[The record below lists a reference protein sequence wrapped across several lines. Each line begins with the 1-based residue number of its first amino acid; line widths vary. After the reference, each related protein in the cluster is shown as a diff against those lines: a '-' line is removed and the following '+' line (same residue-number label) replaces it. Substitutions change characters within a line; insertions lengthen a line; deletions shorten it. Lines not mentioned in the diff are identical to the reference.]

1 MVVLFSHQKGGV
13 GKSTIAINFAYQV
26 QNRYEDIA
34 ILDLDSQHSAILF
47 NQLRVSVK
55 LQTIKCVTQKD
66 VDLIE
71 FLSHYK
77 SNENNLLII
86 DSGGYD
92 SDINRI
98 ALIKADIIITPLGI
112 SQIEIFGLQK
122 FRKILKDA
130 SEALGKTI
138 KTNVI
143 LNNVDSRSKSKLKD
157 LKEYI
162 KEKQNY
168 FNLLDTTLYSRADYK
183 NSYGDGLTV
192 KEYSKK
198 GQAQEEIKE
207 FTKEIYKLL
216 NNQFNTS
223 I

>member
-1 MVVLFSHQKGGV
+1 MIVLFSHQKGGV
-13 GKSTIAINFAYQV
+13 GKSTIAINFAYQI
-26 QNRYEDIA
+26 QKKYKDIA

-47 NQLRVSVK
+47 NQLRMSEK
-55 LQTIKCVTQKD
+55 LLTIKCVTQNDINLGK
-66 VDLIE
+66 

-77 SNENNLLII
+77 ADKSNLLII

-92 SDINRI
+92 SDINRT
-98 ALIKADIIITPLGI
+98 ALIKADIIITPVGI

-122 FRKILKDA
+122 FAKILKDA
-130 SEALGKTI
+130 SEALDTKI
-138 KTNVI
+138 KTNVL
-143 LNNVDSRSKSKLKD
+143 LNNVDSRSKSKLND

-162 KEKQNY
+162 RTKPNY
-168 FNLLDTTLYSRADYK
+168 FNLLNTTLYSRADYK

-192 KEYSKK
+192 KEYNKK

-216 NNQFNTS
+216 NN
-223 I
+223 

>member
-1 MVVLFSHQKGGV
+1 MIVLFSHQKGGV

-26 QNRYEDIA
+26 QKKYKDIA
-34 ILDLDSQHSAILF
+34 ILDLDSQHSAVLF
-47 NQLRVSVK
+47 NQLQASEK
-55 LQTIKCVTQKD
+55 LPTIKCVTQND
-66 VDLIE
+66 INLSE

-77 SNENNLLII
+77 ADKNNLLII

-92 SDINRI
+92 SDINRT
-98 ALIKADIIITPLGI
+98 ALIKAYIIITPVEI

-130 SEALGKTI
+130 SETLGRTI
-138 KTNVI
+138 KTNVLI
-143 LNNVDSRSKSKLKD
+143 NNVDSRSKSKLKD
-157 LKEYI
+157 LREYV
-162 KEKQNY
+162 KEKKNY
-168 FNLLDTTLYSRADYK
+168 FNLLDTTMYSRADYK

-192 KEYSKK
+192 KEYNKK

-216 NNQFNTS
+216 NN
-223 I
+223 

>member
-1 MVVLFSHQKGGV
+1 MIVLFSHQKGGV
-13 GKSTIAINFAYQV
+13 GKSTVAINFAYQI
-26 QNRYEDIA
+26 QKKYKDTA

-47 NQLRVSVK
+47 NQLRKGES
-55 LQTIKCVTQKD
+55 LPTIKCVTQND
-66 VDLIE
+66 INLGE

-77 SNENNLLII
+77 ADKSNLLII

-92 SDINRI
+92 SDINRT
-98 ALIKADIIITPLGI
+98 ALIKADIIITPVGI

-130 SEALGKTI
+130 SEALDIKI
-138 KTNVI
+138 KTNVL

-162 KEKQNY
+162 KEKPNY
-168 FNLLDTTLYSRADYK
+168 FNLLNTTLYSRADYK

-192 KEYSKK
+192 KEYNKK

-216 NNQFNTS
+216 NN
-223 I
+223 